1 MKTTK
6 PERRSRAVTLLDLR
20 PESDIYDPAL
30 DDNSRSPILGVSF
43 QLLEKWGLAR
53 YPGEF
58 SRLGREYRDAIAAGK
73 LPPPRAVNLED
84 WWELGRLVLER
95 RQEARL
101 TADDPNIDPD
111 DAQEQA
117 GHEVAAML
125 APIRDLLR
133 WSSSR

>member
-1 MKTTK
+1 MSQTTK
-6 PERRSRAVTLLDLR
+6 PNRRSRAVTLLDLR
-20 PESDIYDPAL
+20 PASDIYDPAL

-43 QLLEKWGLAR
+43 LLLEKWGLAR

-58 SRLGREYRDAIAAGK
+58 ARLGREYRDATAAGK
-73 LPPPRAVNLED
+73 LPPPRAVNLDD
-84 WWELGRLVLER
+84 WWDIARLLLER

-101 TADDPNIDPD
+101 SADDPSIDPA

-117 GHEVAAML
+117 GLDVAAML

-133 WSSSR
+133 